1 MKKDFII
8 IIKYNL
14 QENYWEMIILK
25 YALALFNQSFFN
37 NFIKEEDHSKFY
49 ENKQFSVV
57 SIRSS
62 LNITKIPSQELN
74 KGNLEQVKELN
85 FNLT

>member
-8 IIKYNL
+8 IIKRND
-14 QENYWEMIILK
+14 NYWELIILR
-25 YALALFNQSFFN
+25 YPLALFNNTFFN
-37 NFIKEEDHSKFY
+37 IFINNDQQSKFY